1 MKRIVLS
8 VLFTMVVLVP
18 AVCYWHH
25 RQASALERL
34 SEEKRGV
41 ELALSLLSGNMK
53 MHYVYADRK
62 LEDIS
67 LQDESR
73 EEKKISE
80 FLNGEEKLVF
90 KFSTS
95 NCSTCVQ
102 SGFSTLR
109 KLMRNLSSDQLL
121 VIADRSN
128 RREVRALANSLDL
141 DFPIYMAEKGAFGD
155 MLLNENVPFVFVL
168 GSDLRMKDLFIPM
181 KELPDYTD
189 MYYRIVWKKYFS
201 KE

>member
-53 MHYVYADRK
+53 MHYVYA
-62 LEDIS
+62 
-67 LQDESR
+67 
-73 EEKKISE
+73 ISE